1 MSIRIYKL
9 DGGSGA
15 KSATLGVVVIGLGLL
30 LLGIG
35 LTLLIAV
42 ALVGAVIGGGVML
55 YRRLTGQP
63 LIRVARPQGN
73 AGLDPSLEVFA
84 EDVRIDGRE
93 VRDPPESLPPGQR

>member
-9 DGGSGA
+9 EGGSAA
-15 KSATLGVVVIGLGLL
+15 KSATLGFVVIGLGLL

-35 LTLLIAV
+35 LTLLIAA
-42 ALVGAVIGGGVML
+42 ALVGAAIGGGVML

-63 LIRVARPQGN
+63 VIRAVGPRGN

-93 VRDPPESLPPGQR
+93 VREPPESLPPGQR